1 MIEQILSEGN
11 LDVDEETLR
20 ELENDAVI
28 KDNERENELAA
39 KIAAEFPQKYGENAP
54 IESNI
59 LQNFLEK

>member
-1 MIEQILSEGN
+1 MEGN

-54 IESNI
+54 LESNNMQHPLKKMVRI
-59 LQNFLEK
+59 N